1 VTTTPT
7 PDALRP
13 RRSVLYMPGANERA
27 LEKAAT
33 LPADA
38 LILDLEDA
46 VAPDAK
52 ADARARVRDAVGED
66 RYGRREV
73 AIRVNGLDTGW
84 FRDDVA
90 AVAAAGPDAVLVPK
104 VDSADDVATIERALA
119 DAGVPDETSIWA
131 MLETPAAVLHAE
143 AICTASDRLTVL
155 VMGTND
161 LAKELQVP
169 HLPGRAPLATSLS
182 WCVLAARHGGKV
194 IIDGV
199 HNDLEDTEGF
209 ADECRQG
216 RELGFDG
223 KTLIHPKQ
231 LEVCNATFAP
241 SEAEVAEAHEVIAAY
256 VAAQEEG
263 RGVVTVRGRMIE
275 ALHVEQ
281 ARQTVAQAEAIAALE
296 D

>member
-281 ARQTVAQAEAIAALE
+281 ARQTVAQAEAIAALQ